1 MSISK
6 CRRPYVMPCNTSNI
20 PSSRSCS
27 YYLFLPL
34 VFSLQDNFQ
43 CTLEKESKNHRL
55 LISRLIKCAED
66 NQKPKGKLTQK
77 MIKSMFLN
85 LKNNNEQEN
94 SPCKMNMRSR
104 DKPTTSS

>member
-1 MSISK
+1 MI
-6 CRRPYVMPCNTSNI
+6 PCNTSNV

-55 LISRLIKCAED
+55 LVSPLIKCAED

-77 MIKSMFLN
+77 MKKRYVFKLE
-85 LKNNNEQEN
+85 K
-94 SPCKMNMRSR
+94 
-104 DKPTTSS
+104 